1 MEFILKLVG
10 SIHGPGTP
18 SVRMATCT
26 SCTPT
31 TPELPPASDTPRVAE
46 SQVGDCLAEV
56 AVQLEE
62 ASKLATPPRKENPRL
77 LGVAFSPFLTK
88 RLLYRKISKKTR
100 C

>member
-1 MEFILKLVG
+1 MNYGIHIKISTG

-46 SQVGDCLAEV
+46 SQVITQ
-56 AVQLEE
+56 AVQKYPTFQIIYGLPTNQIYE
-62 ASKLATPPRKENPRL
+62 KT
-77 LGVAFSPFLTK
+77 LTK
-88 RLLYRKISKKTR
+88 KL
-100 C
+100 

>member
-1 MEFILKLVG
+1 MNYGIHIKISTG

-46 SQVGDCLAEV
+46 SQVSTTAKAKGAR
-56 AVQLEE
+56 
-62 ASKLATPPRKENPRL
+62 TPPAKRIKITRTPLAKNISSVV
-77 LGVAFSPFLTK
+77 LGK
-88 RLLYRKISKKTR
+88 
-100 C
+100 